1 MTKPNTIAAAALLFL
16 LATASAGAQELMDRD
31 IPRPDPRTLLQ
42 QPPMPSL
49 QKDANQDPPKPGIVQ
64 RVFDKK
70 FFFLTALS
78 IGTSIAA
85 TATITRC
92 RRDHG
97 IGPCTDGGYGPYAQR
112 EALRQV
118 QTGFLILPSYKIKRI
133 EDQDG
138 IRRKFWWVF
147 PAFNAA
153 WNSGVMIE
161 NARKHY
167 GPKDKD

>member
-1 MTKPNTIAAAALLFL
+1 
-16 LATASAGAQELMDRD
+16 
-31 IPRPDPRTLLQ
+31 
-42 QPPMPSL
+42 
-49 QKDANQDPPKPGIVQ
+49 VQ

-85 TATITRC
+85 TVTITRC

-97 IGPCTDGGYGPYAQR
+97 IGPCTDGGYGPYTAR
-112 EALRQV
+112 ETLRQV

-133 EDQDG
+133 EDEDR
-138 IRRKFWWVF
+138 IKHKFWWVF